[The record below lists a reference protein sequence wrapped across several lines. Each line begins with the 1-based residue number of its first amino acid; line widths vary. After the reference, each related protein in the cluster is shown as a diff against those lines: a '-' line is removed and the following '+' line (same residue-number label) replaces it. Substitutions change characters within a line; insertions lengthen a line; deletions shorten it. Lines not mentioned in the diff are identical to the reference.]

1 MKTLNKLFATDAIVF
16 LLMLMA
22 PHKSMAQDDGY
33 VSDQEFYD
41 ELQQYGTWVQ
51 DDQYGDVW
59 VPDVDG
65 DFRPYATNGY
75 WMQTDYGTTWV
86 SDYPWGWATFHYGRW
101 RYDDYYGWEWIPGHE
116 WAPAWVSWRQGG
128 GYYGWAPM
136 GPGISITLSLGG
148 IGLNINNDYW
158 VYAPQRYITSR
169 YVSRYYAPRTQVSI
183 IIRKTTYIRN
193 TYIRNNR
200 TYITGPRPADI
211 QKITR
216 RRVNVYKIN
225 DAPKPGGV
233 RIGVN
238 VINIYRP
245 AIRKTPDA
253 RPVRVVSATAYKNE
267 HPTEGIGKRG
277 AVGYN
282 HGNAGK
288 LASVARSDNPNS
300 KVVKVNPKKDRL
312 NKPNEPATDNKPV
325 VTGGHRPD
333 ESKTNPAGPQGN
345 TPEQGG
351 AKDNRGHHKTPPATT
366 QPEQGAA
373 QQPAVNNPARPQGN
387 TPEQGGAKGNRGHHK
402 TPPATSQPEPGA
414 AQQPAVNKPAE
425 LQGNAPAQPEP
436 ANKPERHQH
445 KAPAVIPPAQNNTDQ
460 ERKEAQQQQQAK
472 DLALQQKQQAA
483 ELKRQQEQQAKE
495 QQQQRAE
502 QAKAAQQQRLE
513 AQQQRAQ
520 QQQQAQQ
527 AKEAAQQ
534 QRQQEQQQRKQQQQ
548 EQQAARQQAQQ
559 QKLQQQQAQQAAR
572 QQAQQQKLQQQQQA
586 REARQQAEQ
595 QKKQQEEQQKQKPP
609 RN

>member
-1 MKTLNKLFATDAIVF
+1 MKTLNKLLTTGAIVF

-22 PHKSMAQDDGY
+22 PHKSMAQNDGY

-75 WMQTDYGTTWV
+75 WVQTDYGTTWV

-136 GPGISITLSLGG
+136 GPGISLTLSLGG

-169 YVSRYYAPRTQVSI
+169 YINRYYAPRTQINV
-183 IIRKTTYIRN
+183 IIRRTTYIHN
-193 TYIRNNR
+193 TYVYNNR

-211 QKITR
+211 QRITR
-216 RRVNVYKIN
+216 RKVTVYKIN
-225 DAPKPGGV
+225 DAPRPGGV

-245 AIRKTPDA
+245 AVRKAPDA

-267 HPTEGIGKRG
+267 HPTEGIGRKG
-277 AVGYN
+277 AIGYN

-288 LASVARSDNPNS
+288 LASVARTNNPDG
-300 KVVKVNPKKDRL
+300 KVVRVNPKKEQPNEP
-312 NKPNEPATDNKPV
+312 NKPNAPAVNNPTVPA
-325 VTGGHRPD
+325 GGH
-333 ESKTNPAGPQGN
+333 KTNEPKANPSGQPAGPKGN
-345 TPEQGG
+345 RGNHKNAPVTQPEQGG
-351 AKDNRGHHKTPPATT
+351 GQQAQPAGNKPAETQGNAPVQPRGHHKTAPSTV

-373 QQPAVNNPARPQGN
+373 QPQPQ
-387 TPEQGGAKGNRGHHK
+387 
-402 TPPATSQPEPGA
+402 
-414 AQQPAVNKPAE
+414 VNKPAE
-425 LQGNAPAQPEP
+425 PQNNAPAQPEQ
-436 ANKPERHQH
+436 AGKPTRHQH
-445 KAPAVIPPAQNNTDQ
+445 KQAPVVIPPAQNNNDQ
-460 ERKEAQQQQQAK
+460 AKKEQQQPQAAQQQQQEAQQ
-472 DLALQQKQQAA
+472 AARQQAAQQQKQQQQAA
-483 ELKRQQEQQAKE
+483 RQQAAQEQKQQA
-495 QQQQRAE
+495 QQ
-502 QAKAAQQQRLE
+502 AAQQQK
-513 AQQQRAQ
+513 Q

-527 AKEAAQQ
+527 AARQQAAQQ
-534 QRQQEQQQRKQQQQ
+534 QKQ
-548 EQQAARQQAQQ
+548 
-559 QKLQQQQAQQAAR
+559 QQQQAQQAAR
-572 QQAQQQKLQQQQQA
+572 QQAQQAKQQAQQQKK
-586 REARQQAEQ
+586 EEEEQ
-595 QKKQQEEQQKQKPP
+595 QKKQQQNPP
-609 RN
+609 QN